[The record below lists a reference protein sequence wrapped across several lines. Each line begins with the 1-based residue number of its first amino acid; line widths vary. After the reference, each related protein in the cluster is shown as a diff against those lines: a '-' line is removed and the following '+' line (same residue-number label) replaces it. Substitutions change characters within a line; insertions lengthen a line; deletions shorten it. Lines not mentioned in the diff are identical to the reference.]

1 MNLSLNPACI
11 YSNIIKLTWRSKC
24 PGKLYGLGQVYP
36 APLRLCTI
44 SASSSEKGWIK
55 FWFQPF
61 GLCSSPML
69 FFSLFSRLS
78 RVPAAEDLAS
88 GMLTAFPQ
96 GLISVQDALL
106 DGLFNPLP
114 PQLYQVPAGKLSF
127 DFILPRKIVFIMS
140 FFYTLKVSAIHPDV
154 SFLTAL
160 PSHSHMLQSLL
171 PIANLTPCFSVFF
184 HLTTVL
190 IPEGDLDEL
199 PPWYI
204 CKVEV
209 YMLR

>member
-1 MNLSLNPACI
+1 MNLSWNPACI

-36 APLRLCTI
+36 APLHLCTI

-106 DGLFNPLP
+106 DGLFSPLP

-127 DFILPRKIVFIMS
+127 DFILPRKS
-140 FFYTLKVSAIHPDV
+140 FFACYLLWVSSILWK
-154 SFLTAL
+154 FLLFTQMSLFWL
-160 PSHSHMLQSLL
+160 PSL
-171 PIANLTPCFSVFF
+171 PTPIC
-184 HLTTVL
+184 
-190 IPEGDLDEL
+190 
-199 PPWYI
+199 
-204 CKVEV
+204 CKVYFPLQIWHLV
-209 YMLR
+209 FLFSSTWPQC